1 MWYLFEM
8 DKHEEFIGLGHPF
21 ENFKIT
27 DGEIEYDVT
36 GRMDN
41 TMTTRGKG
49 NLISI
54 LLVDREFNSLNKSN
68 LMLISNMKGAEQTI
82 YFLKYVGEYNG

>member
-1 MWYLFEM
+1 MWYVFEM
-8 DKHEEFIGLGHPF
+8 DKQEKFMGLGHPS

-41 TMTTRGKG
+41 TMTTRGKD

-54 LLVDREFNSLNKSN
+54 LLVEREFNSLNKSN
-68 LMLISNMKGAEQTI
+68 LMLISNMKGVESNI
-82 YFLKYVGEYNG
+82 YFLKLVGEYHG